1 MRKPQPCVC
10 CCNMS
15 TAMTLCEQSHY
26 LVSCPNTMFSKQ
38 NWHQLLFME
47 DYIPQ
52 PLSASLQVMTTF
64 KTKNRWA
71 HEVLDTL
78 LEPDCSVWWG
88 DPVTCSEVMTQQKKL
103 SIYQFSQLR
112 SPLWWECTG
121 PCPGPSASGRPRL
134 PKRSCKSTNPKA
146 STLHLHTA
154 NCCSRIFSDI
164 LWVRAVRGRSHT
176 LHAYVPGCM
185 ASTLITS
192 TWDHWLGSGHLG
204 HAQTC
209 SELQLYLAGLSS
221 GFGSDKT

>member
-1 MRKPQPCVC
+1 
-10 CCNMS
+10 
-15 TAMTLCEQSHY
+15 
-26 LVSCPNTMFSKQ
+26 MFSKQ
-38 NWHQLLFME
+38 NWHQLPFME

>member
-1 MRKPQPCVC
+1 MWAESLSSF
-10 CCNMS
+10 MS
-15 TAMTLCEQSHY
+15 QHDVL
-26 LVSCPNTMFSKQ
+26 
-38 NWHQLLFME
+38 
-47 DYIPQ
+47 
-52 PLSASLQVMTTF
+52 
-64 KTKNRWA
+64 KTKLTSAPFSGGITSHSPYRLLYKLWLHLKQRTA
-71 HEVLDTL
+71 EHMKCETL
-78 LEPDCSVWWG
+78 LEPDWRCSFSVVRWSCYLLWSY
-88 DPVTCSEVMTQQKKL
+88 DTTKKKKKKL

>member
-1 MRKPQPCVC
+1 
-10 CCNMS
+10 
-15 TAMTLCEQSHY
+15 
-26 LVSCPNTMFSKQ
+26 
-38 NWHQLLFME
+38 
-47 DYIPQ
+47 
-52 PLSASLQVMTTF
+52 
-64 KTKNRWA
+64 
-71 HEVLDTL
+71 
-78 LEPDCSVWWG
+78 
-88 DPVTCSEVMTQQKKL
+88 MTQQKKKKL

-164 LWVRAVRGRSHT
+164 LWVRAVRGRSRT

-221 GFGSDKT
+221 GFGWQNLITKMMSQRLWFVVYLNTYWNLYI